1 MTLTWIS
8 RFFLLL
14 VVAIYYLVGSFL
26 VFRPQT
32 VGIVGLDF
40 VSPETTTAIRV
51 WGGFFYGTAIIGTFG
66 VLRERFTMQS
76 LVAVTIISA
85 CVVTLRL
92 TGIAIDGVDDRQLG
106 ELQDE
111 SLGLTLAII
120 GLVCAWLGGR
130 QKAESPQDQ

>member
-26 VFRPQT
+26 VFRPQ
-32 VGIVGLDF
+32 IVELDF
-40 VSPETTTAIRV
+40 VSPDTT
-51 WGGFFYGTAIIGTFG
+51 TAIIGTFG
-66 VLRERFTMQS
+66 VL
-76 LVAVTIISA
+76 
-85 CVVTLRL
+85 
-92 TGIAIDGVDDRQLG
+92 G
-106 ELQDE
+106 ELEDE

-130 QKAESPQDQ
+130 KKAESPQDQ